1 MQSTHLIVEKLSPDA
16 VLPTQAYREDA
27 CFDLYVVESGQIA
40 PGKVAKI
47 GTGLAIELKAGWEA
61 QVRGR
66 SGLASQGIVAH
77 YGTIDSEYRL
87 EIKILL
93 INLSGEEFTYKKGD
107 RLAQL
112 AVRPVPKVSW
122 EEGRVTP
129 TQRGGFGSSGA

>member
-112 AVRPVPKVSW
+112 AVRPVPTVSW